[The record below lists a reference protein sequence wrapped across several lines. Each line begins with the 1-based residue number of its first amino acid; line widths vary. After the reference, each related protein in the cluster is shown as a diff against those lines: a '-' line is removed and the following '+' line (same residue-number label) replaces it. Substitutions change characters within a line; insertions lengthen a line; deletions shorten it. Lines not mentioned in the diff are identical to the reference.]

1 MKVARTIQIKT
12 DDLMVGD
19 QINVK
24 LKGFGKFTATAQ
36 KIEGD
41 KILFLF
47 DEIVTKYCMNEQ
59 NINEGGFDASGLKK
73 WLNEVLLP
81 VFPKKLQ
88 SRITELTIPT
98 YGEVFGHDDFYK
110 NFEPDN
116 DEQLPSM
123 KRRGNRSCD
132 FDGDWEWWWLR
143 NAMKKEKSAA
153 AFAHV
158 SSRGG
163 TSSGNASGSLG
174 VRPEF
179 WLVK

>member
-12 DDLMVGD
+12 DDLMAGD
-19 QINVK
+19 QITVK

-47 DEIVTKYCMNEQ
+47 DEVVTEHCMNEQ
-59 NINEGGFDASGLKK
+59 KNDGGFDASDLKK

-81 VFPKKLQ
+81 AFSKKLQ
-88 SRITELTIPT
+88 NRITELTIPT
-98 YGEVFGHDDFYK
+98 YGEVFGHDNYYT

-123 KRRGNRSCD
+123 KRRGNRLCN
-132 FDGDWEWWWLR
+132 FEGDWEWWWLR
-143 NAMKKEKSAA
+143 NAVKKKKSASYFAVVSGGGHASSYYASA
-153 AFAHV
+153 A
-158 SSRGG
+158 S
-163 TSSGNASGSLG
+163 G

>member
-19 QINVK
+19 QITVK

-47 DEIVTKYCMNEQ
+47 DEIVTKHYMNEQ
-59 NINEGGFDASGLKK
+59 NKNDGGFDASDLKK
-73 WLNEVLLP
+73 WLNEVLFP
-81 VFPKKLQ
+81 AFPKKLQ
-88 SRITELTIPT
+88 NRITELTIPT
-98 YGEVFGHDDFYK
+98 YGEVFGHDDYYT
-110 NFEPDN
+110 NFESDN

-153 AFAHV
+153 NFALV
-158 SSRGG
+158 SVNGY
-163 TSSGNASGSLG
+163 TYYYNASSAFG

>member
-12 DDLMVGD
+12 DDFIVGD
-19 QINVK
+19 QITIK
-24 LKGFGKFTATAQ
+24 LKGFGKFTATVQ
-36 KIEGD
+36 KIEEN

-47 DEIVTKYCMNEQ
+47 DEIVGKHCMNEQ
-59 NINEGGFDASGLKK
+59 NKNEGGFDASDLKK

-81 VFPKKLQ
+81 AFPKKLK
-88 SRITELTIPT
+88 SRIIELTIPT
-98 YGEVFGHDDFYK
+98 YGEVFGHNEYYE

-123 KRRGNRSCD
+123 KRRGNRVCD
-132 FDGDWEWWWLR
+132 YDNDWEWWWLR

-153 AFAHV
+153 NFAV
-158 SSRGG
+158 VNSYGYTNCRGASS
-163 TSSGNASGSLG
+163 AIG

>member
-19 QINVK
+19 QITVK

-47 DEIVTKYCMNEQ
+47 DEIVTKHCMNEQ
-59 NINEGGFDASGLKK
+59 NKNDGGFDASDLKT
-73 WLNEVLLP
+73 WLNDVLLP
-81 VFPKKLQ
+81 AFPKKLQ
-88 SRITELTIPT
+88 NRIKELTIPT
-98 YGEVFGHDDFYK
+98 YGEVFGHDDYYK

-123 KRRGNRSCD
+123 KRRGNR
-132 FDGDWEWWWLR
+132 DGDLEWWWLR

-153 AFAHV
+153 CFAYV
-158 SSRGG
+158 YDLGLPDYRY
-163 TSSGNASGSLG
+163 ASGSGG

-179 WLVK
+179 WLVR

>member
-19 QINVK
+19 QITVK

-36 KIEGD
+36 KIEGNN
-41 KILFLF
+41 ILFLF
-47 DEIVTKYCMNEQ
+47 DKTVTKHCMNEQ
-59 NINEGGFDASGLKK
+59 NKNEGGFDASDLKK

-81 VFPKKLQ
+81 AFPKKLQ
-88 SRITELTIPT
+88 NRITELTIPT
-98 YGEVFGHDDFYK
+98 YGEVFGHDDYYT

-123 KRRGNRSCD
+123 KRLGNRSCD

-143 NAMKKEKSAA
+143 NAMKKEKSAPH
-153 AFAHV
+153 FACV
-158 SSRGG
+158 SRYGSPN
-163 TSSGNASGSLG
+163 SSGASSANG

>member
-1 MKVARTIQIKT
+1 MKVTRTIQIKT
-12 DDLMVGD
+12 NDLMVGD
-19 QINVK
+19 KITVK

-47 DEIVTKYCMNEQ
+47 DEIVAKHHMNKQ
-59 NINEGGFDASGLKK
+59 NTNEGGFDASELKK
-73 WLNEVLLP
+73 WLNDVLLP
-81 VFPKKLQ
+81 AFPKKLQ
-88 SRITELTIPT
+88 NRVAELTIPT
-98 YGEVFGHDDFYK
+98 YGEVFGHDDYYK

-123 KRRGNRSCD
+123 KRRGNRTCD
-132 FDGDWEWWWLR
+132 FDGDWEWWWIR

-153 AFAHV
+153 DFALV
-158 SSRGG
+158 NYTGG
-163 TSSGNASGSLG
+163 TYYSFASYALG